1 MANLIMILKFYAL
14 RSYCVNY
21 YDFKVKWLICLLHV
35 LPLIGVNFFS
45 LRVVSDA
52 AAFGSTIHT

>member
-14 RSYCVNY
+14 RFYGVNY
-21 YDFKVKWLICLLHV
+21 YISHHCLLHI